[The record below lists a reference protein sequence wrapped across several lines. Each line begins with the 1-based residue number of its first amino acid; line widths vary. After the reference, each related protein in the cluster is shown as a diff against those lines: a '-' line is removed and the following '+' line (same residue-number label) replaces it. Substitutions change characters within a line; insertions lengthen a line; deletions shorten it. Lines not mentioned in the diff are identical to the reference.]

1 MDKKDM
7 NIFKPMVITEP
18 ISFENID
25 DVIKFGNKQNIA
37 YMDDS
42 MGIPDK
48 IKMLTTIISSVYFGF
63 VIRTVD
69 YDSLMK
75 AIQITQE
82 YLSTIP
88 NNSIEILNAKNEFT
102 TTSLMIIGTAMR
114 MPTDS

>member
-1 MDKKDM
+1 MDKKYM
-7 NIFKPMVITEP
+7 NIFKPMVIVEP

-63 VIRTVD
+63 VIHTVD
-69 YDSLMK
+69 YDSFMK

>member
-25 DVIKFGNKQNIA
+25 DVIKFGNKQNVVC
-37 YMDDS
+37 MDDS

-48 IKMLTTIISSVYFGF
+48 IKMLTTIISSIYFGL
-63 VIRTVD
+63 VIHTVD
-69 YDSLMK
+69 YDSLTK

-102 TTSLMIIGTAMR
+102 TISLMIMGMA
-114 MPTDS
+114 MPTGS

>member
-1 MDKKDM
+1 MDKKYM
-7 NIFKPMVITEP
+7 NIFKPMVIVEQ

-25 DVIKFGNKQNIA
+25 DVIQYGNKQNIV

-48 IKMLTTIISSVYFGF
+48 IKMLTTIISSIYFGF
-63 VIRTVD
+63 VIHIVD
-69 YDSLMK
+69 YDSLTK

-88 NNSIEILNAKNEFT
+88 NNSVEILNAKNEFT
-102 TTSLMIIGTAMR
+102 TISLMIMGMTMN
-114 MPTDS
+114 SQG

>member
-1 MDKKDM
+1 MDKKYM

-25 DVIKFGNKQNIA
+25 DVIKFGNKQDIA

-48 IKMLTTIISSVYFGF
+48 IKMLTTIISSIYFSF
-63 VIRTVD
+63 VID
-69 YDSLMK
+69 MINYDSLTK

-82 YLSTIP
+82 YLRTIP
-88 NNSIEILNAKNEFT
+88 NNSVEILNAKNEFT
-102 TTSLMIIGTAMR
+102 TTSLMIMGMAMSI
-114 MPTDS
+114 PTDS

>member
-1 MDKKDM
+1 MDKKYM

-25 DVIKFGNKQNIA
+25 DVIKFGNKQDIA

-48 IKMLTTIISSVYFGF
+48 IKMLTTIISSIYFSF
-63 VIRTVD
+63 VIHMID
-69 YDSLMK
+69 YDSLTK

-102 TTSLMIIGTAMR
+102 TTSLMIMGMTMN
-114 MPTDS
+114 SQG

>member
-1 MDKKDM
+1 M

-25 DVIKFGNKQNIA
+25 DVIKFGNKQDIA

-48 IKMLTTIISSVYFGF
+48 IKMLTTIISSIYFSF
-63 VIRTVD
+63 VIHMID
-69 YDSLMK
+69 YDSLTK

-82 YLSTIP
+82 YLRTIP
-88 NNSIEILNAKNEFT
+88 NNSVEILNAKNEFT
-102 TTSLMIIGTAMR
+102 TTSLMIMGMAMSI
-114 MPTDS
+114 PTDS